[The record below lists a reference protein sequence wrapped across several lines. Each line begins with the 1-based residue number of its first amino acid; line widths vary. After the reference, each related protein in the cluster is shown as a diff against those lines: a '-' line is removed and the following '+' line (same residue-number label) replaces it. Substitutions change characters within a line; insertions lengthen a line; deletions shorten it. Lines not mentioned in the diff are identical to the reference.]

1 MSIDVTTEKRFE
13 ADIEEFFLS
22 PVGGYTHNQD
32 TYDSQLGVYKDTL
45 LRFIQR
51 TQPKEWKRFLLQNK
65 VDPERKFCLAFN
77 NACDMD
83 GLISVLRHGF
93 KHRGIPFKVCYF
105 KPESGLNQT
114 AEALYEK
121 NEITCNRQWFYSS
134 DTHNSVDMVLSV
146 NGIPV
151 FALELKNQ
159 YTGQNVDNA
168 KRQWMYDRD
177 PREICFQFN
186 KRILG
191 YFCIDQ
197 LEVWMTT
204 RLEGKNTYFL
214 PFNQGSNGAGN
225 DGGKGNPANSDGYPT
240 SYFWEYV
247 FQKDSM
253 MDIIQKFIHLQVKE
267 EKKQMPD
274 GSEQVT
280 KKKRLIFPR
289 YHQLDVVRKLIA
301 DVKKE
306 GAGRNYLIQHSAG
319 SGKSNSIAWTAYRL
333 ASLHDSNDESIFSSV
348 VVVTDRTV
356 LDEQLQET
364 ISGFDHTIG
373 AVETIDDKKNSKDL
387 RDAINN
393 GARIIVTTLQKFPV
407 IYQEVDKIAGRNF
420 AIIVDEAHSSQT
432 GSSAMKLKA
441 ALADTEAA
449 LREYAEIEGKAED
462 EIDRNDKLVQEMLT
476 HGKHPNLS
484 FFAFTATPKPAT
496 LEMFGSQWTDGSF
509 HPFHIYSMRQAIEEG
524 FILDV
529 LQNYMTYS
537 TCFKIAKDTPENPEL
552 PESRATKII
561 KKYEKLHPYNISQKS
576 QIIVE
581 TFRETTKQ
589 KIGGKGKMMVV
600 TDSRLAAVRYFHEI
614 KRYIREQHYV
624 DMDIL
629 AAFSGT
635 VQDGDEEYTEAGLNV
650 RKDGSHISES
660 QTKEEF
666 HDNFNVLVVAEKYQT
681 GFDEPLLHT
690 MIVDKKLKN
699 VKAVQTLSRLNRTCP
714 GKVDTFV
721 LDFANKKE
729 DILEAFQPFYQ
740 ETSLEQEVN
749 VDLIYQ
755 TEKELLD
762 YAIYNENDIR
772 AFTDIWNHPGKQ
784 DATAMGKMTSVLKP
798 VADRYNLKNPEE
810 RYQFRRQVRKLLR
823 WYGYITQ
830 VVRMFD
836 TDMHKEYL
844 FLSYLIGLLPE
855 EKEEPIDLEGK
866 LKLEYYKLQK
876 TFEGAIKLEKVDGQ
890 YVPSKKQ
897 GAQGIRQKSTL
908 DEILDKI
915 NEKYKG
921 QFTDGD
927 RVMLGALHDK
937 LIADDKLA
945 SSARTSDPRIFTESI
960 FPSAFGNAAME
971 SYMEAQDSY
980 GSLFEDKSKYDAV
993 MSALAGVIYREMRS
1007 KKTVDY
1013 RKIERD
1019 IENINLIYE
1028 CGHEKFCL
1036 PFSEA
1041 KLNEDNKKYL
1051 QRYLDVTK
1059 SQMFFARGI
1068 LFVEGISEAILI
1080 PEMAKALDR
1089 PLEKYAVELVNV
1101 DSVAFKPFVNLFS
1114 SEQVKTC
1121 FKKVSIITD
1130 DDRCS
1135 KKNEK
1140 DYISKDFD
1148 YDNVSS
1154 EIVANLEN
1162 GQPSDRYKELETLC
1176 SGTEI
1181 NIFSAY
1187 KTLEYALCCSEN
1199 NIYHMVEGCI

>member
-1 MSIDVTTEKRFE
+1 M
-13 ADIEEFFLS
+13 
-22 PVGGYTHNQD
+22 
-32 TYDSQLGVYKDTL
+32 YDPQLGVYKDTL
-45 LRFIQR
+45 LGFIQR

-65 VDPERKFCLAFN
+65 VDPERKLCLAFN

-114 AEALYEK
+114 AEALYKK
-121 NEITCNRQWFYSS
+121 NEITCNRQWFYSN
-134 DTHNSVDMVLSV
+134 DTHNSVDMVLAV

-225 DGGKGNPANSDGYPT
+225 DGGKGNPANPDGYPT

-267 EKKQMPD
+267 EKKQMSG

-407 IYQEVDKIAGRNF
+407 IYQEVDKVAGRNF

-635 VQDGDEEYTEAGLNV
+635 VQDGDEEYTESGLNV

-755 TEKELLD
+755 TEKDLVDINKKLD
-762 YAIYNENDIR
+762 LFEERVKEFQVPTLNERSNSPVDYCKLYRERYMPQKERSLALGAKVTYLIPPTGKYAALGKNALVDGLFGGATFVDSWIGWEGTDG
-772 AFTDIWNHPGKQ
+772 AFVIDLGETKEIQSVETDFLHQIGAWILFP
-784 DATAMGKMTSVLKP
+784 LK
-798 VADRYNLKNPEE
+798 VVYSYADDGEHYTHWKTIDLPEE
-810 RYQFRRQVRKLLR
+810 RTGEVKFRGVKA
-823 WYGYITQ
+823 
-830 VVRMFD
+830 
-836 TDMHKEYL
+836 E
-844 FLSYLIGLLPE
+844 SA
-855 EKEEPIDLEGK
+855 EPI
-866 LKLEYYKLQK
+866 K
-876 TFEGAIKLEKVDGQ
+876 TRYVKVEVTGTKECPTWHYGVGHPSWFFIDEVIIK
-890 YVPSKKQ
+890 
-897 GAQGIRQKSTL
+897 
-908 DEILDKI
+908 
-915 NEKYKG
+915 
-921 QFTDGD
+921 
-927 RVMLGALHDK
+927 
-937 LIADDKLA
+937 
-945 SSARTSDPRIFTESI
+945 
-960 FPSAFGNAAME
+960 
-971 SYMEAQDSY
+971 
-980 GSLFEDKSKYDAV
+980 
-993 MSALAGVIYREMRS
+993 
-1007 KKTVDY
+1007 
-1013 RKIERD
+1013 
-1019 IENINLIYE
+1019 
-1028 CGHEKFCL
+1028 
-1036 PFSEA
+1036 
-1041 KLNEDNKKYL
+1041 
-1051 QRYLDVTK
+1051 
-1059 SQMFFARGI
+1059 
-1068 LFVEGISEAILI
+1068 
-1080 PEMAKALDR
+1080 
-1089 PLEKYAVELVNV
+1089 
-1101 DSVAFKPFVNLFS
+1101 
-1114 SEQVKTC
+1114 
-1121 FKKVSIITD
+1121 
-1130 DDRCS
+1130 
-1135 KKNEK
+1135 
-1140 DYISKDFD
+1140 
-1148 YDNVSS
+1148 
-1154 EIVANLEN
+1154 
-1162 GQPSDRYKELETLC
+1162 
-1176 SGTEI
+1176 
-1181 NIFSAY
+1181 
-1187 KTLEYALCCSEN
+1187 
-1199 NIYHMVEGCI
+1199 

>member
-13 ADIEEFFLS
+13 SDIEEFFLS
-22 PVGGYTHNQD
+22 PAGGYTHNQD
-32 TYDSQLGVYKDTL
+32 AYDSQLGVYKDTL
-45 LRFIQR
+45 LRFIQK

-83 GLISVLRHGF
+83 GLISALRHGF

-114 AEALYEK
+114 AMSLYEE
-121 NEITCNRQWFYSS
+121 NEITCNRQWFYSN
-134 DTHNSVDMVLSV
+134 DTHNSVDMVLAV

-159 YTGQNVDNA
+159 YTGQNVDHA

-204 RLEGKNTYFL
+204 KLEGKNTYFL
-214 PFNQGSNGAGN
+214 PFNQGSNGAGK
-225 DGGKGNPANSDGYPT
+225 DGGKGNPANPNGYPT
-240 SYFWEYV
+240 AYFWEYV

-253 MDIIQKFIHLQVKE
+253 MDIIQKFIHLQIKE
-267 EKKQMPD
+267 EKKRLPD
-274 GSEQVT
+274 DTEQVT
-280 KKKRLIFPR
+280 KKKTLIFPR

-301 DVKKE
+301 DVREE
-306 GAGRNYLIQHSAG
+306 GSGHNYLIQHSAG

-333 ASLHDSNDESIFSSV
+333 ASLHDANDISVFSSV
-348 VVVTDRTV
+348 IVVTDRTV
-356 LDEQLQET
+356 LDAQLQET

-373 AVETIDDKKNSKDL
+373 AVETIDDKKNSKNL

-407 IYQEVDKIAGRNF
+407 IYQEVDKVAGRNF

-441 ALADTEAA
+441 TLADTEAA

-537 TCFKIAKDTPENPEL
+537 ICFKIAKDTPENPEL

-581 TFRETTKQ
+581 TFRETTKN

-614 KRYIREQHYV
+614 KRYIQERHYA

-629 AAFSGT
+629 AAFSGS
-635 VQDGDEEYTEAGLNV
+635 VQDGDEEYTESGLNV
-650 RKDGSHISES
+650 RKDGSHISEG

-762 YAIYNENDIR
+762 YAIYNEHDIN
-772 AFTDIWNHPGKQ
+772 AFINVWNHPGKQ

-798 VADRYNLKNPEE
+798 IADRYNLKNPEE
-810 RYQFRRQVRKLLR
+810 RYQFRRLVRKLIR
-823 WYGYITQ
+823 WYSYITQ

-836 TDMHKEYL
+836 EDMHKEYL

-855 EKEEPIDLEGK
+855 EKEEPVDLDGK

-876 TFEGAIKLEKVDGQ
+876 TFEGAITLDKIDGQ
-890 YVPSKKQ
+890 YVSSKKQ
-897 GAQGIRQKSTL
+897 GVQGNRQKSTL

-921 QFTDGD
+921 QFSEGD

-937 LIADDKLA
+937 LIEDDKLA

-1013 RKIERD
+1013 RKVERD
-1019 IENINLIYE
+1019 
-1028 CGHEKFCL
+1028 
-1036 PFSEA
+1036 
-1041 KLNEDNKKYL
+1041 
-1051 QRYLDVTK
+1051 
-1059 SQMFFARGI
+1059 
-1068 LFVEGISEAILI
+1068 
-1080 PEMAKALDR
+1080 
-1089 PLEKYAVELVNV
+1089 
-1101 DSVAFKPFVNLFS
+1101 
-1114 SEQVKTC
+1114 EQVQM
-1121 FKKVSIITD
+1121 
-1130 DDRCS
+1130 
-1135 KKNEK
+1135 
-1140 DYISKDFD
+1140 
-1148 YDNVSS
+1148 
-1154 EIVANLEN
+1154 VAEEPVKY
-1162 GQPSDRYKELETLC
+1162 GK
-1176 SGTEI
+1176 
-1181 NIFSAY
+1181 
-1187 KTLEYALCCSEN
+1187 
-1199 NIYHMVEGCI
+1199 